1 MTESYP
7 IRPITP
13 DEFDQ
18 FHLVDQHAFH
28 GAPLTAEQRPKIL
41 SRLEF
46 DRTLAAFDG
55 STPVGIAAAFSFRL
69 RLPGAF
75 APVAGVSWVGV
86 LPSHRRRGILR
97 RLMHQQL
104 AGIRDRGE
112 ALAVLWA
119 SESGIYGRYGYGARV
134 LARHVHD
141 PAR

>member
-69 RLPGAF
+69 RLRRGLPGRD
-75 APVAGVSWVGV
+75 APRR
-86 LPSHRRRGILR
+86 PRRRGPGHPAPR
-97 RLMHQQL
+97 RQ
-104 AGIRDRGE
+104 ART
-112 ALAVLWA
+112 AV
-119 SESGIYGRYGYGARV
+119 R
-134 LARHVHD
+134 RHGLGSRPVV
-141 PAR
+141 PRSLLTCF

>member
-18 FHLVDQHAFH
+18 FHLVDQHVFH

-69 RLPGAF
+69 RLPGSF
-75 APVAGVSWVGV
+75 APVAGVSWVAYSR
-86 LPSHRRRGILR
+86 PT
-97 RLMHQQL
+97 
-104 AGIRDRGE
+104 AGG
-112 ALAVLWA
+112 A
-119 SESGIYGRYGYGARV
+119 SCGG
-134 LARHVHD
+134 
-141 PAR
+141 